1 VSKEATVERETVA
14 RIYGAMLEALKEA
27 DLEEQ
32 EYLRLG
38 QALAY
43 TKVAVTLANAEQA
56 AAAKAW
62 DEGFAACIYDPIH
75 GPKSRNPYRPEPA
88 KGDGK

>member
-1 VSKEATVERETVA
+1 MSKEAT
-14 RIYGAMLEALKEA
+14 
-27 DLEEQ
+27 
-32 EYLRLG
+32 
-38 QALAY
+38 
-43 TKVAVTLANAEQA
+43 EQA

-62 DEGFAACIYDPIH
+62 DEGYTACIYDPIH